1 MSIVGAVGREIV
13 SCAAPEV
20 VAHAHGGVSL
30 QLEACGR
37 ILHHH
42 VDHSTCGVALHVGSK
57 RLRNHE
63 AVHQVRRE
71 DVERNVAVL
80 VVGARYLHT
89 VHERVVV
96 ALVHASEYSV
106 RSLARSVALHGHARH
121 ALKHARHIH
130 VGRELYALLA
140 HYVEHARRILHRL
153 DGAAVGAI
161 LAASGYNHLAQ
172 LLQVFVQG
180 DNELSVLA
188 FLRTFVIV
196 FRHVDHHLSCL
207 VRHVRDNERVAAA
220 VGQLA
225 QREGAV
231 ETGCGADAWQFLH
244 SDNGADK
251 RLAGLVVLDDAVE
264 RVRCYGRGSNRKECR
279 CE

>member
-1 MSIVGAVGREIV
+1 MSIVGAVSREIV

-20 VAHAHGGVSL
+20 VAHAYGGVSL

-89 VHERVVV
+89 VHERIVV
-96 ALVHASEYSV
+96 ALVHASEYGV

-140 HYVEHARRILHRL
+140 HHVEHARRILHRL

-188 FLRTFVIV
+188 FVIV
-196 FRHVDHHLSCL
+196 FRHVYHHLSCL
-207 VRHVRDNERVAAA
+207 VRHVRDNKRVAAA

-231 ETGCGADAWQFLH
+231 ETGCGADAWQLLH

-264 RVRCYGRGSNRKECR
+264 RVCCYGRGSSRKECR